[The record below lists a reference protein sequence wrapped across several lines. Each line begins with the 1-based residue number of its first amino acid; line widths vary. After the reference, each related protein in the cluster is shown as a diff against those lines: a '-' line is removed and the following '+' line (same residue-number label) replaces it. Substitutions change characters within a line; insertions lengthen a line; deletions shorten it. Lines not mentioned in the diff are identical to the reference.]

1 MLRILAVSSGAVD
14 YLIRGSGC
22 AGPEHAQDRG
32 REQAAEHAHERSASA
47 EVGPD
52 RGRGAA
58 RYFGSAVEHGE
69 PAGRWG
75 GRGLALFGI
84 EAGAQASEGFVRS
97 VFGKLEDPRTGESLG
112 RAPRTFKDTAARVE
126 AALAAEPDATP
137 ERRRELELAA
147 ATDGRKAVAYYD
159 FTFAPPKSVSVY
171 YAALLAAGE
180 VEAAAQVARAHD
192 RAVEAARED
201 AEEHIC

>member
-1 MLRILAVSSGAVD
+1 MLRIIAVSSGAVD
-14 YLIRGSGC
+14 YLLRGSGC
-22 AGPEHAQDRG
+22 AGHEHAPDLDAERTAE
-32 REQAAEHAHERSASA
+32 REHAHQHEQTHERAH
-47 EVGPD
+47 G
-52 RGRGAA
+52 GAA
-58 RYFGSAVEHGE
+58 RYFGAAVENGE

-84 EAGAQASEGFVRS
+84 AEGAQASEGFVRS

-112 RAPRTFKDTAARVE
+112 QAPRKFKTTAQRVE
-126 AALAAEPDATP
+126 AGLAAEPDATP
-137 ERRRELELAA
+137 ERRREIELAA

-180 VEAAAQVARAHD
+180 FEAAAQVAARA
-192 RAVEAARED
+192 
-201 AEEHIC
+201 